1 MFTWS
6 FFLACGFALL
16 DWASTWKGWEKRLYV
31 AKPAV
36 MIFLII
42 WSIQLTGWNDEMLWF
57 GIALV
62 LSLIGD
68 ILLMMNPRYFMFGG
82 AAFLLAHI
90 SYLVGFNQSP
100 VPFTISVMVVA
111 ALVGFFAASVFKRI
125 RAGIMQ
131 VPHSKRFLTALS
143 LYGITLTLM
152 MLSALL
158 TLFKEDW
165 LLMPAVISTTGAVLF
180 YASDTML
187 VYDRFVRRFDHAQSY
202 VHLTYHLA
210 QFALISG
217 AIMHH
222 LG

>member
-42 WSIQLTGWNDEMLWF
+42 WSIQLTGWKEEMLWF

-68 ILLMMNPRYFMFGG
+68 ILLMIHPRYFMFGG

-100 VPFTISVMVVA
+100 VPFTFSVMVVA

-125 RAGIMQ
+125 RAGIIR
-131 VPHSKRFLTALS
+131 VPRGKRFLTALS

-152 MLSALL
+152 LLSAFL

>member
-16 DWASTWKGWEKRLYV
+16 DWASTWKGWKKGLYV

-36 MIFLII
+36 MVFLII
-42 WSIQLTGWNDEMLWF
+42 WSIQLTGWKEEMLWF

-68 ILLMMNPRYFMFGG
+68 ILLMIHPRYFMFGG

-125 RAGIMQ
+125 RAGIIR
-131 VPHSKRFLTALS
+131 VPRGKRFLTALS

-152 MLSALL
+152 LLSAFL

>member
-16 DWASTWKGWEKRLYV
+16 DWASTWKGWKKRLYV

-42 WSIQLTGWNDEMLWF
+42 WSIQLTGWKEEMLWF

-68 ILLMMNPRYFMFGG
+68 ILLMIHPRYFMFGG

-100 VPFTISVMVVA
+100 APFTISVMVVA

-125 RAGIMQ
+125 RAGIIR
-131 VPHSKRFLTALS
+131 VPRGKRFLTALS

-152 MLSALL
+152 LLSAFL

-222 LG
+222 LR